1 MGRICFTSGQPTGEN
16 DVIRKKPFV
25 CLDCW
30 RMASECI
37 VVERFFPLIVFFF
50 FYFEMID
57 SHVVI
62 RNDTE

>member
-1 MGRICFTSGQPTGEN
+1 MHGQICFTSGQPTGEN
-16 DVIRKKPFV
+16 DVICKKLFV

-37 VVERFFPLIVFFF
+37 VVKIFSINFCFFDC
-50 FYFEMID
+50 EMID

-62 RNDTE
+62 RK